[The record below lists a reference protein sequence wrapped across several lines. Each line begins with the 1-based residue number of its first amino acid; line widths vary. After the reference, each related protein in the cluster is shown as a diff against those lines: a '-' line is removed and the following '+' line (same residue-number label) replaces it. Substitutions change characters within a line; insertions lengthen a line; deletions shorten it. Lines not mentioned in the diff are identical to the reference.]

1 METLLIVISVLMIV
15 LVLLQSSKASDASQ
29 IITGGNSML
38 LGKIKERGAE
48 KFITRL
54 TYALG
59 FAFIVISFIL
69 SKYSKSKD
77 FKHLTCSFNK
87 YSYVG

>member
-1 METLLIVISVLMIV
+1 MEKVLIVISVLLIV
-15 LVLLQSSKASDASQ
+15 IVLLQSNKASDASQ

-38 LGKIKERGAE
+38 LGNMKERGAE

-59 FAFIVISFIL
+59 FAFIIISFIL
-69 SKYSKSKD
+69 S
-77 FKHLTCSFNK
+77 L
-87 YSYVG
+87 